1 MSKTATKTL
10 HLPHMRANPFSP
22 RPIEATDYT
31 LLVGRGA
38 LMSDL
43 RQHLHFGS
51 PRLMIL
57 QGERGSGRTSILQAL
72 SNLSPNPYPFSY
84 YPEQDPGQT
93 LLNEMYCRMAGYD
106 VPKSTNTL
114 VEEMVAQME
123 GKSGNLPLITFDFP
137 GVNGA
142 ELAQVFERLTPVLS
156 RLRALVIVAL
166 TPAQLAAWSDNLQDE
181 FDITEPLPDFD
192 ASAVKSLIDTR
203 ISKVSTEGW
212 SIPHS
217 LIDEAIGH
225 TGGRPAELVRHLRDM
240 VDSERGASTTF
251 TRKQEMLQSMDLEPN
266 DARSRMPP
274 EVEPLESLDDEIE
287 SELEPEPEPESE
299 PEAEPEPDIEFH
311 WDIPEMEPESEP
323 EFPEDPIE
331 EMIEEAE
338 EPEPDIEFPSLDV
351 NDAEEPDMSQALGG
365 AILQMEPG
373 TEPPITTNAFGGLA
387 ARHRSANV
395 EIGLDNAL
403 RPQVSGPM
411 TAKPDTTMN
420 FPTEEPAIESEETT
434 YWVAES
440 LPEPE
445 PEPEP
450 TPVMDPVAAKS
461 IGDNLRK
468 DRPKPAAST
477 FSLDFE
483 KVSSLTDAEVSIV
496 EASIAREISPSD
508 AALQAYLAV
517 GRPRLSQIF
526 NGLHKAGILSVR
538 KKGRTRLFRI
548 SDQAKA
554 YFSDEHMEA

>member
-1 MSKTATKTL
+1 MSKTATKAL

-31 LLVGRGA
+31 LLVGRGT

-57 QGERGSGRTSILQAL
+57 LGERGSGRTSILQAL
-72 SNLSPNPYPFSY
+72 SNLSPNPYPFSF
-84 YPEQDPGQT
+84 YPEQNPGQT
-93 LLNEMYCRMAGYD
+93 LLNEMYCRMVGYD
-106 VPKSTNTL
+106 VPESTNTL

-123 GKSGNLPLITFDFP
+123 GKSGNLPLVTFDFP
-137 GVNGA
+137 GVGGA
-142 ELAQVFERLTPVLS
+142 DLAQVFERMTPVLS

-203 ISKVSTEGW
+203 ISKVSNEGW

-217 LIDEAIGH
+217 LIDEAIAH

-240 VDSERGASTTF
+240 VDSERGASTAF
-251 TRKQEMLQSMDLEPN
+251 TRKQEMLQTMDLEPN

-274 EVEPLESLDDEIE
+274 QVEPLESLDEEVEPELE
-287 SELEPEPEPESE
+287 SEPDPEPDPEPEI
-299 PEAEPEPDIEFH
+299 DFH
-311 WDIPEMEPESEP
+311 WDLPEMEPESEP
-323 EFPEDPIE
+323 EFPEEPIE
-331 EMIEEAE
+331 EVE
-338 EPEPDIEFPSLDV
+338 EPEPEFELPSLDV

-365 AILQMEPG
+365 AVLQMEPG
-373 TEPPITTNAFGGLA
+373 TEPPATSHAFGGLA

-395 EIGLDNAL
+395 EIGLENAL
-403 RPQVSGPM
+403 PPQASGPM

-445 PEPEP
+445 PEPES

-468 DRPKPAAST
+468 DRPKPATST
-477 FSLDFE
+477 FPLNFE
-483 KVSSLTDAEVSIV
+483 KVSSLTDAEISIV

-554 YFSDEHMEA
+554 HFSDAHMEA